1 MNTIFLGGVQ
11 PRSGFRIG
19 QRFVMGQTL
28 TKADRDHY
36 LVAVNRALSEA
47 DEIDA
52 WLLANPLAKL
62 KPTELE
68 MAQGS
73 DVVISPFFTKWI
85 NFQAQRPGMVA
96 FRDRLQ
102 NEDPSTWGS
111 LSDAEHKIFGWVNVV
126 DQIYGSFKAD
136 PKNLTAGRWV
146 AGVRQPDPVSTG
158 AATTAPAMPLE
169 PVTVLGYEL
178 PPTML
183 GMPTKVALVVGTMG
197 LISTGVALWALF
209 RKK

>member
-73 DVVISPFFTKWI
+73 DLDREILRY
-85 NFQAQRPGMVA
+85 ARPGARWWLGEYRTNVHGLECRIGMQDG
-96 FRDRLQ
+96 RDRK
-102 NEDPSTWGS
+102 S
-111 LSDAEHKIFGWVNVV
+111 VV
-126 DQIYGSFKAD
+126 
-136 PKNLTAGRWV
+136 
-146 AGVRQPDPVSTG
+146 
-158 AATTAPAMPLE
+158 
-169 PVTVLGYEL
+169 
-178 PPTML
+178 
-183 GMPTKVALVVGTMG
+183 
-197 LISTGVALWALF
+197 
-209 RKK
+209 